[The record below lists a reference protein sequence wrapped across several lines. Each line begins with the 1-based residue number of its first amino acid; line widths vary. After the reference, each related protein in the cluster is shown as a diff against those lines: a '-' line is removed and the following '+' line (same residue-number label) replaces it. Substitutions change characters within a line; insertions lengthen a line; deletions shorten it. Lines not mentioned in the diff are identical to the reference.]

1 MKTEKTFT
9 EDHQVKITAEF
20 EPELLDQFKHKAA
33 RKIARRTHIPG
44 FRPGKAPYATVLNHV
59 GELEITQ
66 EAIDLMVEEVYPQ
79 VIEAEGIK
87 PWGPGSLDAIKSE
100 NPPVFEFTIPLEPT
114 AELNDVDSLRKE
126 YKLPEVSDEDVEKFI
141 LRARRSYA
149 TLVPVE
155 TPATEDTVVYMNLE
169 GRDKNSAEG
178 EDAVVI
184 PAAPYQ
190 ALITSPEEEQ
200 ESEWPY
206 KGFAREFIGRK
217 AGETFEI
224 IHEYPADDLQENLAG
239 KTVVLSGTIETVKA
253 LELPELDE
261 DFLGKIGGFAS
272 LEEMKDYFRAQLS
285 RESLQEYEDDY
296 FNDLMEQIRAKAVIK
311 YPPQMLE
318 EEIQYVKN
326 SLEHELSHQQMT
338 LDLYLKLRQT
348 DEETFM
354 KNEVEPVAKKRL
366 EKSLIVDELT
376 KKYNVQITDKMV
388 EDAASQYISALLESG
403 ELEEVQKTLGTKK
416 FAEYVSNQAIRMVV
430 DSEVH
435 RVLRSIASPE
445 SIQAEAPEALPSEDS
460 PAVAAIEPTP
470 EAAAEAPDT
479 ESE

>member
-155 TPATEDTVVYMNLE
+155 TPAL
-169 GRDKNSAEG
+169 
-178 EDAVVI
+178 
-184 PAAPYQ
+184 
-190 ALITSPEEEQ
+190 
-200 ESEWPY
+200 
-206 KGFAREFIGRK
+206 
-217 AGETFEI
+217 
-224 IHEYPADDLQENLAG
+224 
-239 KTVVLSGTIETVKA
+239 KT
-253 LELPELDE
+253 
-261 DFLGKIGGFAS
+261 
-272 LEEMKDYFRAQLS
+272 
-285 RESLQEYEDDY
+285 
-296 FNDLMEQIRAKAVIK
+296 
-311 YPPQMLE
+311 
-318 EEIQYVKN
+318 
-326 SLEHELSHQQMT
+326 
-338 LDLYLKLRQT
+338 
-348 DEETFM
+348 
-354 KNEVEPVAKKRL
+354 RL
-366 EKSLIVDELT
+366 CI
-376 KKYNVQITDKMV
+376 
-388 EDAASQYISALLESG
+388 
-403 ELEEVQKTLGTKK
+403 
-416 FAEYVSNQAIRMVV
+416 
-430 DSEVH
+430 
-435 RVLRSIASPE
+435 
-445 SIQAEAPEALPSEDS
+445 
-460 PAVAAIEPTP
+460 
-470 EAAAEAPDT
+470 
-479 ESE
+479 